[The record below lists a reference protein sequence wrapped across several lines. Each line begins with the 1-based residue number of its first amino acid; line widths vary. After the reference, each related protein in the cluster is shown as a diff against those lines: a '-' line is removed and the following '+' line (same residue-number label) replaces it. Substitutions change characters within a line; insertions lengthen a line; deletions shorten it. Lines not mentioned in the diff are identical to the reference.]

1 MTAGEQELRQEIE
14 RTRAQLGETV
24 EALAA
29 KADVRQRT
37 RAGAAQIVARAK
49 GKARDAATDVSR
61 RPVPAAT
68 VSAVVTAA
76 ALVLGHLI
84 TRRWRTR

>member
-14 RTRAQLGETV
+14 RTRDQLGETV

-29 KADVRQRT
+29 KADVRKRT
-37 RAGAAQIVARAK
+37 RDRAAEVIAGAK
-49 GKARDAATDVSR
+49 GRARDAARDLSR

-68 VSAVVTAA
+68 VSAVATAA
-76 ALVLGHLI
+76 ALFLGHLI